1 MTASIRELFTPNIL
15 LRIVNILRVDCDS
28 HQGGAERKP
37 ICREPFPG
45 PQKIARTLSPVKY
58 RAMQSQSRQVSIRV
72 PLDRLSVCRICGD
85 LHGEVVRSEMP
96 LVDQSGLSPTGTSPT
111 TVGRN
116 LRQEC
121 ACTAA
126 TVSPRWDDYDFNQAV
141 TLCRCCGRRLLMSGM
156 RWSEWFCTECLP
168 LIDELN
174 ARCGM
179 SIAPTSRYTL
189 LATIAAQEESNTFEP
204 PKFASR
210 LGDWFDR
217 VELLERHAI
226 RVIRENLNS
235 LGLQSLATDVTLGE
249 YLERLPASHADSQR
263 SVLVL
268 AAALGV
274 PRRFLPVVF

>member
-1 MTASIRELFTPNIL
+1 
-15 LRIVNILRVDCDS
+15 
-28 HQGGAERKP
+28 
-37 ICREPFPG
+37 
-45 PQKIARTLSPVKY
+45 
-58 RAMQSQSRQVSIRV
+58 MQSQSRQVSIRV
-72 PLDRLSVCRICGD
+72 PLDRLSLCRICGD

-96 LVDQSGLSPTGTSPT
+96 LADQSGLSPIGTSPT
-111 TVGRN
+111 TAGRN

-179 SIAPTSRYTL
+179 NIAPTSRHTL
-189 LATIAAQEESNTFEP
+189 IATIASQEESNTFKP
-204 PKFASR
+204 PEFASR

-217 VELLERHAI
+217 VELLERHAL
-226 RVIRENLNS
+226 RVIRENLDA

-249 YLERLPASHADSQR
+249 YLERLPASHAVSQR
-263 SVLVL
+263 SVLAL